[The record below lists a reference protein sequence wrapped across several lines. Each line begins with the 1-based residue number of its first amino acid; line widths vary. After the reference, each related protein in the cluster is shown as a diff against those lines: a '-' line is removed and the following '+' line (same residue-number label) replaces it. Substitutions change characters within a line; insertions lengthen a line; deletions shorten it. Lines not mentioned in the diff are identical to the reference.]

1 MSLRKVING
10 GNTGY
15 FEGKETWNLRTA
27 GAYGPGLL
35 VFCAQTTSSISKMI
49 YLHAR
54 IKPQTIAM
62 DCQASS

>member
-35 VFCAQTTSSISKMI
+35 VFCAQTT
-49 YLHAR
+49 
-54 IKPQTIAM
+54 
-62 DCQASS
+62 